1 MATDLTKGNV
11 RIELGFTQ
19 TVGNNAFA
27 RDVTES
33 FGGNMNFAT
42 GTGAKQA
49 NRLPLDEITIPGGE
63 TLTVDLT
70 AVTYS
75 LSGGGSGS
83 ILDPGNSSVGI
94 ARVKGLYFELV
105 VEGQTNPSLSATV
118 NGAAA
123 NVVTSF
129 KADLVSDGTVNARAA
144 VSRADAAGWVV
155 TNTTA
160 DKIVVVNND
169 GTKAAHVLIGILGA
183 AT

>member
-1 MATDLTKGNV
+1 
-11 RIELGFTQ
+11 
-19 TVGNNAFA
+19 
-27 RDVTES
+27 
-33 FGGNMNFAT
+33 
-42 GTGAKQA
+42 
-49 NRLPLDEITIPGGE
+49 
-63 TLTVDLT
+63 
-70 AVTYS
+70 
-75 LSGGGSGS
+75 
-83 ILDPGNSSVGI
+83 
-94 ARVKGLYFELV
+94 
-105 VEGQTNPSLSATV
+105 LSATV